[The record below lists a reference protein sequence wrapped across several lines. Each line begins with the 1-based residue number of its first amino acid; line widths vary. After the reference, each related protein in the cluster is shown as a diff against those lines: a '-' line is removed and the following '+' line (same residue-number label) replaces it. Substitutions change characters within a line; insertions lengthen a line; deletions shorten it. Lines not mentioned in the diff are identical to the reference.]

1 MFRELDASGKIIAD
15 LLDFARERKPAYNPC
30 PLRPLVDEAIGLVPK
45 SAVRLVNEVPEDLP
59 IPSMDKDQF
68 RQVLVNLIQNGA
80 EAASGKPEGEVVV
93 RAEGGT
99 GTSPWLVRVI
109 DNGTGMPRDVL
120 DKIFQPLYTTK
131 VKGTG
136 LGLAVVWNMVH
147 AHKGT
152 IHARSEE
159 GKGTEFTI
167 SLPHDVERAGTVGR
181 HARSH
186 GRVMNLPMRI
196 LLVDDEQSL
205 LMTLA
210 ANLELDGF
218 DVTTAESGQ
227 RALELFEKT
236 TFDLGPL
243 RHPHARH
250 ERRRPVPA
258 HPGRAT
264 GLSRWC

>member
-45 SAVRLVNEVPEDLP
+45 SAVRLVNQVPEDLP

-167 SLPHDVERAGTVGR
+167 SLPHDVERA
-181 HARSH
+181 AQSA
-186 GRVMNLPMRI
+186 VM
-196 LLVDDEQSL
+196 
-205 LMTLA
+205 LA
-210 ANLELDGF
+210 A
-218 DVTTAESGQ
+218 TAE
-227 RALELFEKT
+227 
-236 TFDLGPL
+236 
-243 RHPHARH
+243 
-250 ERRRPVPA
+250 
-258 HPGRAT
+258 
-264 GLSRWC
+264 